1 MNFIQNKFKP
11 YVDNRRP
18 DYLLLVASSFLMI
31 IGMIF
36 SYSLSIFAVDYY
48 DYSQFHFFLRQGIVV
63 IIGIF
68 LMWGFAHIRPEVIFS
83 EWKIGWWL
91 FGVFSVLLIVMNF
104 LPASLVTASG
114 GANRWIRLPGF
125 SLSPVEFFKVGF
137 IFFLS
142 QSFHKKFT
150 NIQKITFV
158 EELKM
163 LVPYAVVF
171 SFFVFFIAVLQ
182 KDLGNVVLLATI
194 LLAMLV
200 FADRSFKV
208 FFLLITLA
216 IAGVVSLIMF
226 APHRVGRIRSWWS
239 SVQDTAL
246 SPFPTWIQ
254 DMFKITEY
262 AEPYQVSNSLNAIY
276 NGGWFGEGLAEGGL
290 KLGFLGEVHTDF
302 VLAGITEE
310 IGFFGFLFILTLL
323 FFVIFRI
330 FRISRRVDDQVYHLF
345 TLGIALMI
353 SVSFLINAYGI
364 SGIIPIKGI
373 AVPFLSYGGSSVLAL
388 GVALGM
394 VLSISKELDDKEV
407 GIGDLEQEDVK
418 DYYNSPT
425 EYRLREEYYKE

>member
-1 MNFIQNKFKP
+1 MNSIQKKIKP
-11 YVDNRRP
+11 YVDNKSP

-31 IGMIF
+31 VGMIF
-36 SYSLSIFAVDYY
+36 SYSLSIFAVDYF
-48 DYSQFHFFLRQGIVV
+48 DYSQFHFFIRQGVVV
-63 IIGIF
+63 IIAIF
-68 LMWGFAHIRPEVIFS
+68 SMWGLAHIKTEVIFD
-83 EWKIGWWL
+83 EWKLGWWL
-91 FGVFSVLLIVMNF
+91 FGIFSVLLIIMNF
-104 LPASLVTASG
+104 LPASLVTESG

-150 NIQKITFV
+150 NLHKITFV

-163 LVPYAVVF
+163 LFPYGVVF

-182 KDLGNVVLLATI
+182 KDLGNVVLLAAI
-194 LLAMLV
+194 LLMMLI

-208 FFLLITLA
+208 FFLLIGVG
-216 IAGVVSLIMF
+216 IAGFVSLVMF

-246 SPFPTWIQ
+246 SPFPSWIQ
-254 DMFKITEY
+254 EMFKITDY

-310 IGFFGFLFILTLL
+310 VGFFGFAFILAVL
-323 FFVIFRI
+323 FFIIFRI
-330 FRISRRVDDQVYHLF
+330 FRISRRIDNQVYHLF

-353 SVSFLINAYGI
+353 SLSFLINAYGI

-388 GVALGM
+388 GIALGM
-394 VLSISKELDDKEV
+394 VLSISKDIEDKDVSTSE
-407 GIGDLEQEDVK
+407 EEEEDK
-418 DYYNSPT
+418 NFYHPTDYHLRG
-425 EYRLREEYYKE
+425 EYP

>member
-1 MNFIQNKFKP
+1 M
-11 YVDNRRP
+11 
-18 DYLLLVASSFLMI
+18 LASSFLMMV
-31 IGMIF
+31 GMIF
-36 SYSLSIFAVDYY
+36 SYSLSIFAVDYF
-48 DYSQFHFFLRQGIVV
+48 DYSQFHFFLRQGVVV
-63 IIGIF
+63 ILAIF

-91 FGVFSVLLIVMNF
+91 FGIFSVLLIIMNF
-104 LPASLVTASG
+104 LPSFLVTASG

-142 QSFHKKFT
+142 QSFHKKFA
-150 NIQKITFV
+150 NIQKVTFI

-163 LVPYAVVF
+163 LVPYGIVF

-182 KDLGNVVLLATI
+182 KDLGNVVLLAVI

-200 FADRSFKV
+200 FVDRSFKV
-208 FFLLITLA
+208 FFFIISLA
-216 IAGVVSLIMF
+216 IAGFVSLIMF
-226 APHRVGRIRSWWS
+226 APHRIGRIRSWWS

-254 DMFKITEY
+254 DMFKITEF

-310 IGFFGFLFILTLL
+310 IGFFGFIFIIALL

-330 FRISRRVDDQVYHLF
+330 FRISRRIDNQVYHLF
-345 TLGIALMI
+345 ALGIALMI

-388 GVALGM
+388 GIALGM
-394 VLSISKELDDKEV
+394 VLSISKELDDTDV
-407 GIGDLEQEDVK
+407 VHLDGDDDQ
-418 DYYNSPT
+418 YYYHST
-425 EYRLREEYYKE
+425 